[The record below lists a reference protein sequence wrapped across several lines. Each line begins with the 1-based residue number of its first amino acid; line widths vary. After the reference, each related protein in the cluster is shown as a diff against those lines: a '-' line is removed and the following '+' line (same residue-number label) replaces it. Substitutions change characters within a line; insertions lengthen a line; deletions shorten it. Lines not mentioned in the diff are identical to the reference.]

1 MFRATLVATAA
12 LSALL
17 VSACSK
23 PAPATDATADATT
36 PAASAAATPAATPA
50 PMTAADFVTKVA
62 SSDMFEITEA
72 KMAEQKATKP
82 DIKAFASKMI
92 KDHTANIADL
102 KTAIAKSGQTLT
114 LPAALPA
121 DLQAKVDDLAKTS
134 GGDFDKTY
142 VTQQVDAHTTAL
154 GVVQGYAMAGDV
166 PALKDYAAATAKVVQ
181 DHLDMANKIQAS
193 MTK

>member
-1 MFRATLVATAA
+1 MSAMARTTAR
-12 LSALL
+12 
-17 VSACSK
+17 
-23 PAPATDATADATT
+23 
-36 PAASAAATPAATPA
+36 
-50 PMTAADFVTKVA
+50 
-62 SSDMFEITEA
+62 SS
-72 KMAEQKATKP
+72 
-82 DIKAFASKMI
+82 
-92 KDHTANIADL
+92 
-102 KTAIAKSGQTLT
+102 G
-114 LPAALPA
+114 
-121 DLQAKVDDLAKTS
+121 DDGKS